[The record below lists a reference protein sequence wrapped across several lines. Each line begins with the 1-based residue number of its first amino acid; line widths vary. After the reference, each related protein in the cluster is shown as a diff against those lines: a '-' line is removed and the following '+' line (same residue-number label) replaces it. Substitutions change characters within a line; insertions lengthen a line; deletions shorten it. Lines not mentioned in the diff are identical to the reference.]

1 MAYKVNYVCFIAL
14 TVAVIVANAAEE
26 KNDDYDSYPSYSF
39 NYDVQDAITG
49 DIKSQAEQR
58 EGDVVTGQY
67 SLQEPDGYRRTVEY
81 TADAVNGFKATVR
94 REQVG
99 EPIKALAPVPSPTQ
113 IFQQPRSE
121 IAPAPPAT
129 PVGPVIPAA
138 PNAPK
143 YDKYEQLAHKSYISP
158 VVAPTYIRAYAAPT
172 LLHHAPATHAVIHHA
187 PAAAV
192 HLTPTAHYVHSAP
205 AAATLLKAAPAVI
218 THHAIHTDAHPAVV
232 KTSFTA
238 PHVSYVY

>member
-1 MAYKVNYVCFIAL
+1 MDIKPRTLNICLLAL
-14 TVAVIVANAAEE
+14 AFAVFAESAAEE
-26 KNDDYDSYPSYSF
+26 KSEEYDSYPSYSF
-39 NYDVQDAITG
+39 NYDVQDSVTG
-49 DIKSQAEQR
+49 DIKSQTEQR
-58 EGDVVTGQY
+58 DGDVIRGQY

-94 REQVG
+94 REQVS
-99 EPIKALAPVPSPTQ
+99 EPIKVLTHAPAPTQ
-113 IFQQPRSE
+113 NFQQLENE
-121 IAPAPPAT
+121 IAPAPSSPPAT
-129 PVGPVIPAA
+129 PINPSVRISQSH
-138 PNAPK
+138 
-143 YDKYEQLAHKSYISP
+143 EQLTHKTYISP
-158 VVAPTYIRAYAAPT
+158 VVTPTYIRAYAAPT

-192 HLTPTAHYVHSAP
+192 HLTPTTHYVHAAP
-205 AAATLLKAAPAVI
+205 AGTTLLKTSPAVI